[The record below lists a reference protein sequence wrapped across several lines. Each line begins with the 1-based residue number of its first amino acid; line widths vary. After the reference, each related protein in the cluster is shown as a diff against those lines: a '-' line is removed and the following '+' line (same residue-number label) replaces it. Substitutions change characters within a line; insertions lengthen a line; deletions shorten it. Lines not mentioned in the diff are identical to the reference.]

1 MRVRIIIALV
11 ALQIST
17 VLKVMRFALNHAGRR
32 MIRRAYRTISTSS
45 KRLSTALHGSV
56 SVASASPPAR

>member
-11 ALQIST
+11 ALQISP

-32 MIRRAYRTISTSS
+32 MDPPRLPHDFHVQQKIEHRTSWLGYRC
-45 KRLSTALHGSV
+45 LC
-56 SVASASPPAR
+56 VAD